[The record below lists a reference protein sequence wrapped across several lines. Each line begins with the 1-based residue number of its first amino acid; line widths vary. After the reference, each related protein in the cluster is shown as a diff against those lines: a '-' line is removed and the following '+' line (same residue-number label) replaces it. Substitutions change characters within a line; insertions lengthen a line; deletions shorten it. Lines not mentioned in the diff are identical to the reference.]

1 MKKDCFKDRITVKEQ
16 ESVID
21 SILAEWRDEV
31 QKSGEE
37 NLKRKFY
44 LLQDYFVEFSSELAR
59 QEII

>member
-31 QKSGEE
+31 QKSEEE

-44 LLQDYFVEFSSELAR
+44 LLQDYFVEFSSELAK

>member
-31 QKSGEE
+31 HKSGEE

-44 LLQDYFVEFSSELAR
+44 LLQDYFVEFSSELAK